1 MHNLV
6 KSKLP
11 LLKQW
16 AAGFRSRGSI
26 GSRVPDEGEN
36 FFLSSRRDIAV
47 SPFPWLQRD
56 ISYLCIISTLPATK
70 PQSRWRW
77 STIQLKG
84 SCSMDVFVTQ
94 CAEMIF
100 LRHFTPVCLLLVE
113 IKILLDG
120 SKVNLIAVK
129 YRNTDRELP
138 LCLKTQLCRLVTLSM
153 KPSPSFL
160 RSPGD
165 SWLVKIKPAKFA
177 ATDPR
182 WWIVDEL
189 RGCGANRTI
198 WPSYLLFR
206 AQLTVTEYFI

>member
-1 MHNLV
+1 
-6 KSKLP
+6 
-11 LLKQW
+11 
-16 AAGFRSRGSI
+16 
-26 GSRVPDEGEN
+26 
-36 FFLSSRRDIAV
+36 
-47 SPFPWLQRD
+47 
-56 ISYLCIISTLPATK
+56 
-70 PQSRWRW
+70 
-77 STIQLKG
+77 
-84 SCSMDVFVTQ
+84 MDVFVTQ

-100 LRHFTPVCLLLVE
+100 LHHFTPVCLLLVE
-113 IKILLDG
+113 IKFLLDG

-182 WWIVDEL
+182 WWIVDAVQTEL
-189 RGCGANRTI
+189 FGRAIYLSG
-198 WPSYLLFR
+198 PSWQSHNTLYR
-206 AQLTVTEYFI
+206 KDKWFIQKFMWRKASMNWQHFLK